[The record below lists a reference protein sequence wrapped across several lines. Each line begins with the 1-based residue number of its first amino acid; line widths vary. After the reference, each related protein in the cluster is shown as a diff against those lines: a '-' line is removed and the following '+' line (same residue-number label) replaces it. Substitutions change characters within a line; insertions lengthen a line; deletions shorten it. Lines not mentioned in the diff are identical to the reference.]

1 MSDTRRAEKRS
12 HQLALD
18 NLRSITEKLR
28 EERNDALG
36 RLQIQQKLI
45 SDARKLLQRLQI
57 AADDQVLSKEIDQWL
72 SSSE

>member
-1 MSDTRRAEKRS
+1 MNDKRGEQKRS
-12 HQLALD
+12 HQLAMD

-28 EERNDALG
+28 EERNDALA

-45 SDARKLLQRLQI
+45 SDARELLPRLQVAI
-57 AADDQVLSKEIDQWL
+57 DDKTLSEAIDQWL

>member
-18 NLRSITEKLR
+18 NLRTITEKLR

-45 SDARKLLQRLQI
+45 SNVRELLQRLQI
-57 AADDQVLSKEIDQWL
+57 SVDDEALSKEIDQWL